1 MILTYS
7 AKLFPY
13 FIDLKI
19 AALVV
24 RVLNF
29 LLISLPNL

>member
-13 FIDLKI
+13 LIDWKI